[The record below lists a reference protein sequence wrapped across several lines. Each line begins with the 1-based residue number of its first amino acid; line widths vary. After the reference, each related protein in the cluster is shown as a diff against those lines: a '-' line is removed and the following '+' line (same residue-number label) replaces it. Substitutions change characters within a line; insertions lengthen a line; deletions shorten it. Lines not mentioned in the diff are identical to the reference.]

1 MPRISHTEE
10 DIRRFIRAETAGREA
25 AHEGKK
31 IDANPYPEAD
41 ETHWRWLNAWCAVM
55 ERKHGISPANAKSPD
70 ADEKEKANE

>member
-1 MPRISHTEE
+1 MPKTEKQ
-10 DIRRFIRAETAGREA
+10 IRALVHADSLGSAA

-55 ERKHGISPANAKSPD
+55 ERKHGISPANENSAGTAAHERKTI
-70 ADEKEKANE
+70 